1 MQVKASTLVG
11 PNYASHR
18 AAVPAPVEAASGAAD
33 MSSKPADTRGGLY
46 GLRVRELS
54 GLLNMARPKNP
65 ALGQTLIAPQMA
77 LSLQSQP
84 STGDTF
90 TDVTNQRREYVTT
103 DSSLA
108 SRAREMVQLIGD
120 GKSVSLAQ
128 AIKALTGEN
137 PGKTTNS
144 ESVIEEY
151 FDRLDR
157 DDSGTLTEA
166 ELLELIEYH
175 YEHQD
180 NDPRNGPRLPA
191 EWA

>member
-1 MQVKASTLVG
+1 MQVKANTIVG
-11 PNYASHR
+11 PNYTSHR
-18 AAVPAPVEAASGAAD
+18 AAIPASAEAVPGAAD
-33 MSSKPADTRGGLY
+33 GPSKAADTRGGLY
-46 GLRVRELS
+46 GLRARELS

-90 TDVTNQRREYVTT
+90 TDVTNQHREYVTT
-103 DSSLA
+103 DSSLVG
-108 SRAREMVQLIGD
+108 RAREMVQLIGD
-120 GKSVSLAQ
+120 GMSISLAQ
-128 AIKALTGEN
+128 AIKALAGEN

-144 ESVIEEY
+144 ESVIAEY
-151 FDRLDR
+151 FDRLDK
-157 DDSGTLTEA
+157 DDSGALTEA

-180 NDPRNGPRLPA
+180 DDPRNGPRLPA